1 MKSLLALLN
10 AAIFFMFNIL
20 KNNKGEIAKIT
31 AKIKVVRFFRK
42 NPQELE
48 KSNLDL
54 RLKLKNA
61 KSF

>member
-31 AKIKVVRFFRK
+31 ANMKVIRFFRK

-48 KSNLDL
+48 KSNREL
-54 RLKLKNA
+54 RLKLKDA
-61 KSF
+61 